1 MTWLDSFMEKA
12 KTPAIGTPEWFQCIP
27 ATERDAARQLISELI
42 PVGVIQISGGVWKV
56 VFDET
61 EFAAGAFSELQAAV
75 DFSADWN
82 KTITNARTH

>member
-1 MTWLDSFMEKA
+1 MTWLDNFMEKA

-27 ATERDAARQLISELI
+27 VTERDVARRLVSEFI
-42 PVGVIQISGGVWKV
+42 PVGVIQTSGGVWKV

-61 EFAAGAFSELQAAV
+61 EFAAGAFSDPQAAV

-82 KTITNARTH
+82 KNIADTH